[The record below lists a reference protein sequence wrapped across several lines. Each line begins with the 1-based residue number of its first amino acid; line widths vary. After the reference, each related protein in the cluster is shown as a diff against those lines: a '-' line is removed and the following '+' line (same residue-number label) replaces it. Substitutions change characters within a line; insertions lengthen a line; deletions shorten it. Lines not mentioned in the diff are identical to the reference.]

1 MHCLNQL
8 YGLRTC
14 GRCRWEHSVVVM
26 RQLLCVCD
34 WPSLDIA
41 EIWLA
46 DNDDLQGEM
55 IIAVK

>member
-1 MHCLNQL
+1 MDS
-8 YGLRTC
+8 
-14 GRCRWEHSVVVM
+14 EHVVDVAGNI
-26 RQLLCVCD
+26 QLLSWDNCCVCD